1 MTNLMENHPYRPVI
15 LLQTRQ
21 RPKAIRLSTGILAG
35 LFLISAGH
43 GKADVVIVNTP
54 NGTTGGSLLIDGTG
68 LISSRKSLIF
78 TTGRIPSQINTLTL
92 GLNPFSVTT
101 PLPLTTSL
109 GVSIWSTTSSGANP
123 VPLSALT
130 ASARL
135 TATIG
140 ALRQLYT
147 FDSSSLGSL
156 SSFTLNPDTTYGL
169 TLSGLVDVAIN
180 DQPKWG
186 NTGNTGAGGTEPT
199 GLNGFTYNSFAI
211 SDDGGLTWCTAQPAA
226 NPCGFPYN
234 AILLDVR
241 FLGVTPGT
249 TTPASAPF
257 SPLLAGGT
265 VIVDQPGT
273 FPTDYIL
280 SSLGG
285 TIDINGK
292 VSTFTGTFS
301 GNGPL
306 TFSNSASGGQ
316 TSLVGLSTYTGA
328 TTVQQGAAVFVNGS
342 IAPSSGLLVQSGGLI
357 GGSGQ
362 LPGTT
367 IASGGVIAP
376 GNSIGTLTVN
386 GNYSLNG
393 GTQAIE
399 IQGPQSDSIVVTGT
413 VTSFSGTT
421 ALSSFGGGTAWPG
434 FRYTLLT
441 ASDPFSTPLALG
453 LDAASI
459 APSALLQFGTAL
471 IQEADGNPRTFDVQ
485 WRPRNGSGA
494 VASALQALGATGGN
508 GTAAAGVFDSAFN
521 RLAIAAASNAN
532 ATGAAIGSTGFT
544 TGQAMAAGLSS
555 DLVFRLANLLA
566 IPSGAALEQA
576 VNSITPESYAA
587 FQSVGLNVLRQQ
599 RQTLMAQAGG
609 CRTTGWEI
617 GGTTGKSDASPADRK
632 SGTPVCVFAT
642 GGNATATMDSRDGLS
657 GYDAAVAGGFYG
669 IEVQPSQRWTLGAA
683 YGYGTAGL
691 SNLGAGSNS
700 ISSNVN
706 SGSLYGVYTSDGS
719 WTIKGLL
726 GYGNYNVSGLR
737 RLIAVGNGNPITGST
752 TAHGYTAGLQAD
764 YAIPLSKPTAKVP
777 ITLKPQLGVAY
788 GAYQQ
793 DGFSESG
800 DPTMN
805 LNVGG
810 NTSHSL
816 VGTLGAEL
824 MAAIPLNPETS
835 QLLKPRFAVAYQ
847 VDALADR
854 NGNSS
859 LNASLPGAGVSFSS
873 AGQNRGINDLT
884 LSGSLEYVVA
894 SKASLYVS
902 ASYEAFSTG
911 RQFAYGGGVKL
922 SF

>member
-1 MTNLMENHPYRPVI
+1 MIHP
-15 LLQTRQ
+15 QTR
-21 RPKAIRLSTGILAG
+21 RRARVLLCSTGLIAAL
-35 LFLISAGH
+35 LLISPGQ

-54 NGTTGGSLLIDGTG
+54 NNTPGGSLLIDGSG
-68 LISSRKSLIF
+68 LISAPKSLIF

-92 GLNPFSVTT
+92 GLNPFSIAT

-109 GVSIWSTTSSGANP
+109 GVSIWSTTSNGANP

-130 ASARL
+130 ASQRL
-135 TATIG
+135 NVTIG

-156 SSFTLNPDTTYGL
+156 STFTLIPDTTYGL
-169 TLSGLVDVAIN
+169 TLSGLVDVTIN
-180 DQPKWG
+180 DQPKLG

-199 GLNGFTYNSFAI
+199 GFNGFTYNSFAI
-211 SDDGGLTWCTAQPAA
+211 SADGGLTWCTAQPAA
-226 NPCGFPYN
+226 NPCGSPYN
-234 AILLDVR
+234 AILLDVS

-249 TTPASAPF
+249 TTPASSPF
-257 SPLLAGGT
+257 SSLLAGGT

-273 FPTDYIL
+273 FHTDYIL

-285 TIDINGK
+285 TIDLNGK
-292 VSTFTGTFS
+292 ISTFTGSFS

-316 TSLVGLSTYTGA
+316 TSLTGLSTYTGA

-362 LPGTT
+362 LPGTS

-399 IQGPQSDSIVVTGT
+399 IQGPQSDAIVVTGN

-441 ASDPFSTPLALG
+441 ASEPFTTPFALG
-453 LDAASI
+453 LNPSSI
-459 APSALLQFGTAL
+459 TPSALLQFGTAL
-471 IQEADGNPRTFDVQ
+471 IQETDGNPRTFDVQ
-485 WRPRNGSGA
+485 WRPSNGSGA
-494 VASALQALGATGGN
+494 VASALQALGAAGGN
-508 GTAAAGVFDSAFN
+508 GLAAAGVFDAAFN
-521 RLAIAAASNAN
+521 RLAIASAGNAN
-532 ATGAAIGSTGFT
+532 AIGAPIGSTGFT
-544 TGQAMAAGLSS
+544 TGQAIAAGLSP
-555 DLVFRLANLLA
+555 DVVLRLANLLA
-566 IPSGAALEQA
+566 LPSGAALEQA
-576 VNSITPESYAA
+576 VKAITPESYAA

-609 CRTTGWEI
+609 CRETGWVV
-617 GGTTGKSDASPADRK
+617 GGTTRPTDASSADGK
-632 SGTPVCVFAT
+632 NGTPVCLFAT
-642 GGNATATMDSRDGLS
+642 GGQATASIDGRDGLS
-657 GYDAAVAGGFYG
+657 GYDYSLAGGFYG

-683 YGYGTAGL
+683 YGNGSAAL

-700 ISSNVN
+700 VSATIN
-706 SGSLYGVYTSDGS
+706 SGSLYGVYKPGGA

-726 GYGNYNVSGLR
+726 GYGNYSVQGLR
-737 RLIAVGNGNPITGST
+737 RLGAVGNGNPITGST
-752 TAHGYTAGLQAD
+752 TAHGYTAGLLAD
-764 YAIPLSKPTAKVP
+764 YAMPLSKPTSRVP
-777 ITLKPQLGVAY
+777 LTLKPQLGVAY

-793 DGFSESG
+793 NGFSESG
-800 DPTMN
+800 DPTMD
-805 LNVGG
+805 LNVAGH
-810 NTSHSL
+810 TSQSL
-816 VGTLGAEL
+816 VGSVGAEL
-824 MAAIPLNPETS
+824 MAAIPLNPDRS
-835 QLLKPRFAVAYQ
+835 QLLRPRLAVAYQ
-847 VDALADR
+847 VDALADG
-854 NGNSS
+854 NGNRS

-873 AGQNRGINDLT
+873 AGQNRGLNDLT

-894 SKASLYVS
+894 EKASLYVS

>member
-1 MTNLMENHPYRPVI
+1 MIHP
-15 LLQTRQ
+15 QTKR
-21 RPKAIRLSTGILAG
+21 RARTISRSTG
-35 LFLISAGH
+35 LITALLLLSPGQ

-54 NGTTGGSLLIDGTG
+54 NNTPGGSLLIDGSG
-68 LISSRKSLIF
+68 LISTPKSLIF
-78 TTGRIPSQINTLTL
+78 TTGKIPSQINALTL
-92 GLNPFSVTT
+92 GLNPFSVAT

-109 GVSIWSTTSSGANP
+109 GVSIWSTASNGANR
-123 VPLSALT
+123 VPFSALT
-130 ASARL
+130 ASQRL
-135 TATIG
+135 NVTIG
-140 ALRQLYT
+140 TLRQLYT

-156 SSFTLNPDTTYGL
+156 STFTLIPDTTYGL
-169 TLSGLVDVAIN
+169 TLSGLVDVTIN

-211 SDDGGLTWCTAQPAA
+211 SADGGLTWCPAQPAA
-226 NPCGFPYN
+226 NPCGSPYN
-234 AILLDVR
+234 AILLDVS

-249 TTPASAPF
+249 TTPASSPF

-285 TIDINGK
+285 TIDLNGK
-292 VSTFTGTFS
+292 ISTFTGSFS

-316 TSLVGLSTYTGA
+316 TSLTGLSTYTGA
-328 TTVQQGAAVFVNGS
+328 TMVQQGAVVFVNGS

-362 LPGTT
+362 LPGTS

-386 GNYSLNG
+386 GNYSLND

-399 IQGPQSDSIVVTGT
+399 IQGPQSDAIVVTGNIN
-413 VTSFSGTT
+413 SFSGTT
-421 ALSSFGGGTAWPG
+421 ALSSYGGGTAWPG
-434 FRYTLLT
+434 FRYTILT

-471 IQEADGNPRTFDVQ
+471 IQETDGNPRTFDVQ

-494 VASALQALGATGGN
+494 VASALQALGAAGDN
-508 GTAAAGVFDSAFN
+508 GTAAAGVFDAAFN
-521 RLAIAAASNAN
+521 RLAIAAAGNAN
-532 ATGAAIGSTGFT
+532 ATGFAIGSTGFT
-544 TGQAMAAGLSS
+544 TSQAAAAGLSS

-566 IPSGAALEQA
+566 IPSGAGLEQA

-587 FQSVGLNVLRQQ
+587 FQSVGLNALRQQ
-599 RQTLMAQAGG
+599 RQTLMALAGG
-609 CRTTGWEI
+609 CRATGWVI
-617 GGTTGKSDASPADRK
+617 GGTTKPNDPSSGDRK
-632 SGTPVCVFAT
+632 ARTPVCVFAT
-642 GGNATATMDSRDGLS
+642 GGNATATIDGRNGLS
-657 GYDAAVAGGFYG
+657 GYDSAVAGGFYG
-669 IEVQPSQRWTLGAA
+669 IEVQPSKKWTLGAA

-700 ISSNVN
+700 ISSSIN
-706 SGSLYGVYTSDGS
+706 SGSLYGVYTSDGA

-752 TAHGYTAGLQAD
+752 TAHGYTAGLEAD
-764 YAIPLSKPTAKVP
+764 YAIPLSKTTAPVP

-800 DPTMN
+800 DPTMG

-816 VGTLGAEL
+816 VGTVGAEL
-824 MAAIPLNPETS
+824 VAAIPLNPEKT

-847 VDALADR
+847 VDVLADR

-873 AGQNRGINDLT
+873 TGQNRGINDLT

-894 SKASLYVS
+894 SKASVYVS

-911 RQFAYGGGVKL
+911 RQFAYGGGVKI

>member
-1 MTNLMENHPYRPVI
+1 MIH
-15 LLQTRQ
+15 RQ
-21 RPKAIRLSTGILAG
+21 VRRRIKGVRRSTGLIAA
-35 LFLISAGH
+35 LFLIHSGQA
-43 GKADVVIVNTP
+43 KADVVIVNTP
-54 NGTTGGSLLIDGTG
+54 NGTNGGSTLIDPSG
-68 LISSRKSLIF
+68 LNSAPKSLIF
-78 TTGRIPSQINTLTL
+78 TTGSIPTQINALTL
-92 GLNPFSVTT
+92 GLNPFSVAT

-109 GVSIWSTTSSGANP
+109 GVSIWSTTPSSP
-123 VPLSALT
+123 SPLPLAVLT
-130 ASARL
+130 ASPRL
-135 TATIG
+135 TVTIN

-147 FDSSSLGSL
+147 FDASSLGSL
-156 SSFTLNPDTTYGL
+156 GSFTLQPGMSYGL
-169 TLSGLVDVAIN
+169 TVTGFVDIPLFS
-180 DQPKWG
+180 QPKWG
-186 NTGNTGAGGTEPT
+186 STGNTGAGGTEPT

-211 SDDGGLTWCTAQPAA
+211 SGDGGLTWCTAQPAA
-226 NPCGFPYN
+226 NPCGSPYN

-249 TTPASAPF
+249 TTPASAPS

-285 TIDINGK
+285 TIDLNGK
-292 VSTFTGTFS
+292 ISTFTGSFS

-328 TTVQQGAAVFVNGS
+328 TTVQQGAALLVNGS
-342 IAPSSGLLVQSGGLI
+342 IASSSGLLVQSGGLI
-357 GGSGQ
+357 GGTGQ
-362 LPGTT
+362 LPGTS

-393 GTQAIE
+393 GTQSIE
-399 IQGPQSDSIVVTGT
+399 IQGPQSDRIVVTGT

-434 FRYTLLT
+434 FRYTILT
-441 ASDPFSTPLALG
+441 ASEALTTPLALG

-459 APSALLQFGTAL
+459 APSALLRFGTAL
-471 IQEADGNPRTFDVQ
+471 IQETDGNPRTFDVQ
-485 WRPRNGSGA
+485 WRPSHGSGA
-494 VASALQALGATGGN
+494 VASALQALGAAGGN
-508 GTAAAGVFDSAFN
+508 GLAAAGVFDAAFN
-521 RLAIAAASNAN
+521 RLAIAAAGHAN
-532 ATGAAIGSTGFT
+532 ASGAPIGSTGFT
-544 TGQAMAAGLSS
+544 TGQAAAAGLSS

-566 IPSGAALEQA
+566 IPSGAVLEQA

-587 FQSVGLNVLRQQ
+587 FQSVGLNALRQQ
-599 RQTLMAQAGG
+599 RQILMAQAGG
-609 CRTTGWEI
+609 CRATGWVI
-617 GGTTGKSDASPADRK
+617 GGTTRQSDRSPADKK
-632 SGTPVCVFAT
+632 SGTPICVFAT
-642 GGNATATMDSRDGLS
+642 GGNATATIDGRDGLS
-657 GYDAAVAGGFYG
+657 GYDSTVAGGFYG
-669 IEVQPSQRWTLGAA
+669 IEVQPSQQWTLGAA

-700 ISSNVN
+700 ISSSVN
-706 SGSLYGVYTSDGS
+706 SGSLYGVYRPDGP
-719 WTIKGLL
+719 WTFKGLL
-726 GYGNYNVSGLR
+726 GYGNYNISGLR

-764 YAIPLSKPTAKVP
+764 YAIPLSKPTARVP
-777 ITLKPQLGVAY
+777 VTLKPQLGLAY

-800 DPTMN
+800 DPTMG

-824 MAAIPLNPETS
+824 MASIPLNPEKS

-859 LNASLPGAGVSFSS
+859 LNASLPGAGVIFSS

-902 ASYEAFSTG
+902 ASYEAFSAG
-911 RQFAYGGGVKL
+911 RQFAYGGGVRL